1 VPLTTAVEVVVAT
14 AKAVE
19 GWLGLEVAG
28 RCSRGRHG
36 SGLGGLQELG
46 VPERSQLGRM
56 VVAAAT
62 EVDRDSCCVYCGY
75 FSIKEKIDISFLKRH
90 RKRKGHY
97 DNNKHKVFQDRMQCL
112 IEGKE
117 YYDIIDLM
125 DNDDSSR
132 EE

>member
-1 VPLTTAVEVVVAT
+1 MPLTTAVEVVVAT

-62 EVDRDSCCVYCGY
+62 EVDRDSGSDT
-75 FSIKEKIDISFLKRH
+75 SIGQGSCI
-90 RKRKGHY
+90 
-97 DNNKHKVFQDRMQCL
+97 CL
-112 IEGKE
+112 SIH
-117 YYDIIDLM
+117 
-125 DNDDSSR
+125 
-132 EE
+132 

>member
-1 VPLTTAVEVVVAT
+1 M
-14 AKAVE
+14 
-19 GWLGLEVAG
+19 
-28 RCSRGRHG
+28 SD
-36 SGLGGLQELG
+36 ELKVG
-46 VPERSQLGRM
+46 DIVNTCTCFFKSDMSHP
-56 VVAAAT
+56 T